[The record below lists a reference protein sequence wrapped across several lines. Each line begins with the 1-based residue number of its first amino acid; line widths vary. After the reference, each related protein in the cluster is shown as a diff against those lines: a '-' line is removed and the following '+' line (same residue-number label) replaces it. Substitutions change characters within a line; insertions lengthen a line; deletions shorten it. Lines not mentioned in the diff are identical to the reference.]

1 MMNKKT
7 VVILL
12 LCSAALMLVV
22 ACSVIAGGTTG
33 KTSKSGSSKEVH
45 MSAQTFVQSSITI
58 SKGSSLSLV
67 DDVGVPHQIA
77 NGTWDNNTAQPL
89 KEPNAPTVNVQL
101 NGNDQ
106 QVIGP
111 FATAGTY
118 HLYCTLHP
126 GMNLTVSVQ

>member
-1 MMNKKT
+1 MNKKT

-22 ACSVIAGGTTG
+22 ACSGNAGDTTG
-33 KTSKSGSSKEVH
+33 KTSTSGGSKEVH

-77 NGTWDNNTAQPL
+77 DGTWDNNTAQPL

>member
-1 MMNKKT
+1 MIKKT
-7 VVILL
+7 GVILL

-22 ACSVIAGGTTG
+22 ACRGVPGGTTG
-33 KTSKSGSSKEVH
+33 NTSTRGSSNAVH
-45 MSAQTFVQSSITI
+45 MSAQTFLQSLMTI

-77 NGTWDNNTAQPL
+77 NGTWDNTTAQPL

-101 NGNDQ
+101 TGNDQ

-118 HLYCTLHP
+118 HLYCTVHP

>member
-1 MMNKKT
+1 MNKKT
-7 VVILL
+7 GVILL

-22 ACSVIAGGTTG
+22 ACSGIAGGTTG
-33 KTSKSGSSKEVH
+33 KTSTSGSSNEVH